1 MYMICF
7 CVPKVCQILDDTALN
22 DKHNIKVMAR
32 SYQGHLKVKL
42 AENSYN
48 VHLGMRFFKHATK
61 MQNVSQSSASK
72 FVVGAKIQNLYQKLS
87 KSYNHIAHN
96 MCRQFFQDFT

>member
-7 CVPKVCQILDDTALN
+7 FVPKVCQIREEAALN
-22 DKHNIKVMAR
+22 DKHNIKVMSK

-48 VHLGMRFFKHATK
+48 VHFLSISTLLLCSHLLQRTALTYP
-61 MQNVSQSSASK
+61 SSYMY
-72 FVVGAKIQNLYQKLS
+72 FL
-87 KSYNHIAHN
+87 HT
-96 MCRQFFQDFT
+96 F